1 MHYFIQT
8 VEQIQ
13 VNKKETEIYLK
24 SVIEYFSEELK
35 SIHEIENEG
44 KKNLFIEAL
53 VANEGVIMDNK
64 PTFE

>member
-44 KKNLFIEAL
+44 KKL
-53 VANEGVIMDNK
+53 VY
-64 PTFE
+64 

>member
-13 VNKKETEIYLK
+13 VNKKETDIYLK

-44 KKNLFIEAL
+44 KKTCLLRLWVLMKA
-53 VANEGVIMDNK
+53 
-64 PTFE
+64 

>member
-35 SIHEIENEG
+35 SIHKIENEG
-44 KKNLFIEAL
+44 KKTCLLRLWLLMKA
-53 VANEGVIMDNK
+53 
-64 PTFE
+64 